1 MNTNENNTV
10 YEIIGEMA
18 RDVFGHVLRV
28 RQTDSQTE
36 LTLHVLDSSL
46 TKERGVIGMLQDATQ
61 TVKGLDHPNIASV
74 LSFDPDFSHGAVVMR
89 GMPGGSLAKAVAA
102 GTTKDPTRAEAI
114 IMQLAAG
121 IAYLH
126 RNQIVLHT
134 LSPSAVFFDENNVA
148 RISPVVTGKLLTMAS
163 ADDMQPMRAAVARSA
178 YCAPELRLGGK
189 GSFASDIYSL
199 GLLFYDVLRGSTLEL
214 QPVQTLGVGEG
225 WLQSIEPR
233 WHPVLRKS
241 VALTPLD
248 RFQNMDELFEA
259 IRTAAG
265 QRQAQGFK
273 PASMFGAEGG
283 ARPFFRPLAMG
294 KAPGQVVRAPGGVE
308 QPVIPVA
315 VSGDMP
321 RQPEPA
327 IGQGDVPGQVA
338 PSSTAEHGQPVKSD
352 PDGIAPLDASSQTVQ
367 RKQEI
372 ARSHEYGSQQASL
385 SQSYNLYTTQLEKQ
399 ELEYKRP
406 VQGTVSTDYPTY
418 TSSRKEWQEIRR
430 KRRTTIIVW
439 SLITLLLLLAFSFI
453 LVRLLKE
460 KVAPIPEQGESAE
473 VETQAESE
481 PLGKSDLTL
490 PSVTATKA
498 EQSQNA
504 EGIKIREK
512 DGMEMLYVPEGTFI
526 MGSNDGFINERPV
539 REVYLDAYWIDKYE
553 VTNAQYAKCVDE
565 SACSPPKDSVLSTRL
580 GYYGVQEYDNYP
592 VIYIEWEQAN
602 IYCKW
607 VGGSLPTEAQWEK
620 AARGPDG
627 NNYPWG
633 NDSPTCYKA
642 NISGCGER
650 NVGAVGSFPDDVS
663 YYGAVDMAGNVSEW
677 VQDWY
682 GPYDENE
689 TNNPIGSVEENG
701 QKVIRG
707 ASWSSNYVSSSSANR
722 FYKYISDNTE
732 NVGFR
737 CVYPSKVVDN
747 TNDITVTQETTVEVQ
762 PAEQVLGIGLTMLRE
777 KDGMEMVYVPE
788 GTFMMGSKDDDKN
801 ARDDEKPQRKI
812 YLDAYWIDKYEI
824 TNVQYAMCVSSG
836 SCTEPYKLGS
846 ATRISYY
853 SSPEY
858 NNYPVIY
865 VDWDQ
870 ANSYCNWVGGRL
882 PTEAEWEK
890 AARGPD
896 GNEYPWGNEEPECSL
911 ANYDQRNEK
920 QINYCVSDTTMAG
933 SYPKG
938 ASYYGAMDMMGNV
951 WEWVNDWYDL
961 YLKDVL
967 ENPEG
972 PKNGT
977 ERIMRG
983 GSWSDD
989 FINGRATQRL
999 SRSPDVFLHNV
1010 GFRCVFPRE

>member
-1 MNTNENNTV
+1 MNTNENNTA
-10 YEIIGEMA
+10 YEIIEEMA
-18 RDVFGHVLRV
+18 RDVFGYVLRA

-36 LTLHVLDSSL
+36 LTLHVLDSAL

-89 GMPGGSLAKAVAA
+89 GMPGGSLAQAVAA
-102 GTTKDPTRAEAI
+102 GTTKDSTRAEAI

-121 IAYLH
+121 MAYLH

-134 LSPSAVFFDENNVA
+134 LSPSEVFFDENNVA

-225 WLQSIEPR
+225 WLQGIEPR

-241 VALTPLD
+241 VALTPQD
-248 RFQNMDELFEA
+248 RFQSMDELFEA

-283 ARPFFRPLAMG
+283 ARPFFRPLGVG
-294 KAPGQVVRAPGGVE
+294 KAPGQVVRTPGGVE
-308 QPVIPVA
+308 QPVIPVS
-315 VSGDMP
+315 VPGDMP

-327 IGQGDVPGQVA
+327 IGQGDVPGQVV

-352 PDGIAPLDASSQTVQ
+352 PDGIAPLDASSQIVQ
-367 RKQEI
+367 PQQEI

-481 PLGKSDLTL
+481 PLGKSDLAL

-526 MGSNDGFINERPV
+526 MGSNDGFGDEKPV

-565 SACSPPKDSVLSTRL
+565 GVCSPPKDSVLSTGS
-580 GYYGVQEYDNYP
+580 GYYGDHEYDNYP

-627 NNYPWG
+627 DNYPWG
-633 NDSPTCYKA
+633 DDSPTCYKA

-650 NVGAVGSFPDDVS
+650 NVGAVGSFPGDVS

-689 TNNPIGSVEENG
+689 TNNPVGSAKENG

-747 TNDITVTQETTVEVQ
+747 TNDITVTQETPVDVQ
-762 PAEQVLGIGLTMLRE
+762 TAEQVLGIGSTLLRE

-788 GTFMMGSKDDDKN
+788 GTFIMGSNDGSIN
-801 ARDDEKPQRKI
+801 ERPVREVR
-812 YLDAYWIDKYEI
+812 LNAYWIDKYEV
-824 TNVQYAMCVSSG
+824 TNAQFALCVEAKACDGPIGENFYMRADYYNNSQYA
-836 SCTEPYKLGS
+836 
-846 ATRISYY
+846 
-853 SSPEY
+853 
-858 NNYPVIY
+858 NYPVIY
-865 VDWDQ
+865 VDWKQ
-870 ANSYCNWVGGRL
+870 ANSYCEWVGGSL
-882 PTEAEWEK
+882 PTEAQWEK

-896 GNEYPWGNEEPECSL
+896 GNKYPWGNEAPTCAK
-911 ANYDQRNEK
+911 ANYSE
-920 QINYCVSDTTMAG
+920 CGVEDTTEVG
-933 SYPKG
+933 SYPEG
-938 ASYYGAMDMMGNV
+938 ASVYGVMDMAGNV
-951 WEWVNDWYDL
+951 WEWVNDWWADIYDV
-961 YLKDVL
+961 DVIN
-967 ENPEG
+967 NPKG
-972 PKNGT
+972 PNYGIYK
-977 ERIMRG
+977 ILRG
-983 GSWSDD
+983 GSYTD
-989 FINGRATQRL
+989 IV
-999 SRSPDVFLHNV
+999 RSLNSHTRFKYDPSNILNNS